1 MPANFRADLV
11 ACFGQPVDENPTGV
25 MQEAAFTALGLNWR
39 YLTLEVP
46 PVKLPDAVC
55 GARAFGFRGFNLT
68 IPHKEAVMEHL
79 DEIAP
84 DAAVIG
90 AVNTVR
96 REGGRLIGENTD
108 GKGFLRGVRL
118 DAGLDPRG
126 IRAIVLGAGGAARA
140 IVTELALAGVW
151 DIEVVN
157 RSVERGERMV
167 AEIAE
172 KTKTP
177 ISFTPWRGTYRI
189 PKDAD
194 LVVNATS
201 IGLYLDADACR
212 PWSSGESTRKC
223 WFRTCSIRRKRGCSP
238 LRANWACRCS
248 TVYRCSCTRE

>member
-1 MPANFRADLV
+1 V
-11 ACFGQPVDENPTGV
+11 AF
-25 MQEAAFTALGLNWR
+25 
-39 YLTLEVP
+39 
-46 PVKLPDAVC
+46 AV
-55 GARAFGFRGFNLT
+55 
-68 IPHKEAVMEHL
+68 VL
-79 DEIAP
+79 DEIGP

-108 GKGFLRGVRL
+108 GKGFLGGVRL